1 MYTTFIHSNIIYS
14 ELISPQNPPLVLH
27 FIIKLPLGLNLAVT
41 LATIHHVTSL
51 TKLVTWLNLSRDNN
65 HFYQHRD
72 CCCTCTCV
80 CMVMMTASPI
90 QTLLTFSRMYIYLDM
105 SRSYLH
111 LTSRDLIT
119 RALHVMWCIRT
130 MSYIYFN
137 ITYPFLAVV
146 KSKNCIT

>member
-90 QTLLTFSRMYIYLDM
+90 QTLLTFSRMYISWYVPQLRAPIVTWLD
-105 SRSYLH
+105 YTC
-111 LTSRDLIT
+111 TSR
-119 RALHVMWCIRT
+119 HVVY
-130 MSYIYFN
+130 SYDVIYIF
-137 ITYPFLAVV
+137 
-146 KSKNCIT
+146 